1 MGLSS
6 LPSPSEGMLCVILVN
21 TALSI
26 SIFKGI
32 IRSVLDIVGIISLS
46 SSSSSSATTVAS
58 TSSESSFEFRVCHPE
73 SFFLEEFRN
82 KTPTLRFESL
92 CKKLEEDNE
101 CSVCLSRFQGD
112 SEINKLKCGHLFHK
126 TCLEKWI
133 DYWNITCPLCR
144 TPLVV
149 VVAAAAEEEAQQQLL
164 SSSSSSAW

>member
-6 LPSPSEGMLCVILVN
+6 LPGPSEGMLCIILVN

-26 SIFKGI
+26 SVFKGI
-32 IRSVLDIVGIISLS
+32 VRSVLHVVGICLS
-46 SSSSSSATTVAS
+46 SSPSSVAA
-58 TSSESSFEFRVCHPE
+58 SSEITTSEPFDFRVCHPE
-73 SFFLEEFRN
+73 SFLEEFRN
-82 KTPTLRFESL
+82 RTPTLRFESL
-92 CKKLEEDNE
+92 CKCKKQADNE
-101 CSVCLSRFQGD
+101 CSVCLSKFEED

-149 VVAAAAEEEAQQQLL
+149 VAAEDQQL
-164 SSSSSSAW
+164 SSSVW

>member
-6 LPSPSEGMLCVILVN
+6 LPGPSEGMLCVLLVN

-32 IRSVLDIVGIISLS
+32 VRSVLQLVGIRLS
-46 SSSSSSATTVAS
+46 PSSVAPAA
-58 TSSESSFEFRVCHPE
+58 SSENQTSETFDFRVCQPE
-73 SFFLEEFRN
+73 SFLEEFRN
-82 KTPTLRFESL
+82 MTPTMKFESL
-92 CKKLEEDNE
+92 CKCKKQADNE
-101 CSVCLSRFQGD
+101 CSVCLSKFEED

-149 VVAAAAEEEAQQQLL
+149 VAPDDQLV
-164 SSSSSSAW
+164 SSNVW